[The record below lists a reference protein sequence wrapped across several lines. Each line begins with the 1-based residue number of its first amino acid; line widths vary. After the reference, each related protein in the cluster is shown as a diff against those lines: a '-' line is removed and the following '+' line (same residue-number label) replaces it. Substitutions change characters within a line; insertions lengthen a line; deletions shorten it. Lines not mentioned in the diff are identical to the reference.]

1 MKALPYKWKL
11 IAVLFCIGSLNYADR
26 SAISAV
32 FPLLRRELGAS
43 DVVLAA
49 TGSVFLWVYAIASP
63 LWGHLADQVSR
74 SRMIFWSLSA
84 WSLITAATAFVQTSH
99 QLLLARAF
107 LGVAESAYLPA
118 AIALIADFHGSKS
131 RGTALGIHLA
141 GLNFGLIA
149 GGAGAGYLAD
159 HFGWRAGFGALG
171 STGLLLALVARVV
184 LRDQL
189 YQDLPTT
196 AARPASSAF
205 RDYLELIRI
214 PSYLIVLA
222 EAMLVSIGTWI
233 FFNWLPLYF
242 RETFKMSLGM
252 AGFSGTFVLQIAATA
267 GSLLGGFTSDRISG
281 RRAERRMLLMSVC
294 YLAAAP
300 FLLAFR
306 AGSTVSALSLC
317 LLAYSLTRSLGASN
331 EGPMLCDMLRPQL
344 RSSSIALLNT
354 ANCIAGGSG
363 VLVTGFLKANFGLA
377 GIFSCVSIILVVAA
391 TISFVGY
398 VFFIRKDLA
407 RSSVQPVTEA
417 HAV

>member
-1 MKALPYKWKL
+1 
-11 IAVLFCIGSLNYADR
+11 
-26 SAISAV
+26 
-32 FPLLRRELGAS
+32 
-43 DVVLAA
+43 
-49 TGSVFLWVYAIASP
+49 
-63 LWGHLADQVSR
+63 
-74 SRMIFWSLSA
+74 MIFWSLCA
-84 WSLITAATAFVQTSH
+84 WSLVTAATAFAQTSH

-171 STGLLLALVARVV
+171 STGLIMAVIARVV
-184 LRDQL
+184 LRDQH
-189 YQDLPTT
+189 YRDPPVIES
-196 AARPASSAF
+196 RSVSSAF
-205 RDYLELIRI
+205 RDFLELVRI
-214 PSYLIVLA
+214 PSYLVVLT

-242 RETFKMSLGM
+242 REAFNMSLGM

-267 GSLLGGFTSDRISG
+267 GSLLGGFASDRVSG
-281 RRAERRMLLMSVC
+281 RRPERRMLLMSVC
-294 YLAAAP
+294 YLASAP

-306 AGSTVSALSLC
+306 AGPGVPVLSLC
-317 LLAYSLTRSLGASN
+317 LLVYSLIRSLGASN
-331 EGPMLCDMLRPQL
+331 EGPVLCDLLRPQL

-377 GIFSCVSIILVVAA
+377 GIFSCVSIILIAAAA
-391 TISFVGY
+391 TSFVGY
-398 VFFIRKDLA
+398 VFFIRKDMA
-407 RSSVQPVTEA
+407 RSSAQAVTEG